1 MKAWAAL
8 ALAALLI
15 VSSGSF
21 RAPLANETMVG
32 ASSTGSIS
40 YGGATLVG
48 INASDGARIE
58 VFTISG
64 FYVVIVEAN
73 ASLAPLTLSVSSFE
87 GAYAPLVRLC
97 SNASP
102 ANATLAGV
110 WDGGDYVSLPGLS
123 TIVSYSRSSGCAAA
137 ITIDGQDP
145 EFEPLTSFTPSSWV
159 GFVLAGRG
167 WWAEVVVGTLGGSSG
182 AGPSASLPPPT
193 ITGPGAGP
201 RGLAGAEALASRD
214 AFSILLLISAASL
227 ALAAVA
233 ERAKRGGQE
242 GHRGP
247 EGGRASNDLRLRVA
261 GVRGGPCISRVRR
274 DA

>member
-1 MKAWAAL
+1 MRAWAAL

-32 ASSTGSIS
+32 ASSAGSIS

-73 ASLAPLTLSVSSFE
+73 ASLTPVALSVTSFE

-97 SNASP
+97 SNAS
-102 ANATLAGV
+102 NATLAGV

-123 TIVSYSRSSGCAAA
+123 TIVSYSRSSECAAA
-137 ITIDGQDP
+137 VTIDGQDP

-159 GFVLAGRG
+159 GFVLAGRS
-167 WWAEVVVGTLGGSSG
+167 WWAEVVVGTLEGSSG
-182 AGPSASLPPPT
+182 AGPGTSLPPPT
-193 ITGPGAGP
+193 ITGSGAGSG
-201 RGLAGAEALASRD
+201 GLAGAEALASRD

-242 GHRGP
+242 GH
-247 EGGRASNDLRLRVA
+247 
-261 GVRGGPCISRVRR
+261 
-274 DA
+274 